1 MKQDWKPGTMIY
13 PLPALLVSC
22 GSTEEEYNIITVA
35 WAGTICTNP
44 AMCYISVRPERHSYP
59 ILKRNMEF
67 VINLTTKSMAFATDW
82 CGVRSGKDYNKFE
95 EMKLTP
101 GKAKIVS
108 APIIEESPLCIECR
122 VKEIISLGS
131 HDMFIA
137 DVVNVKAD
145 DKYLNA
151 ETGKFELS
159 EANPLVYVHGGYF
172 ELGPK
177 IGKFGWSVEKNRAQT
192 KEKSLKYL
200 MKKLLLLI
208 ALLLPALFVT
218 AQGIKNGLKEEPK
231 INVGIKG
238 GFNSSMYFTSRLEL
252 DGERMEDVQNNY
264 KVGYFAAMFFRVHM
278 KRHFIQPEIMY
289 NIYKGEI
296 AFNKNQNKENTL
308 PELAKLNS
316 TIHSLELPILYGYS
330 FVKSRPYGMALFI
343 GPKLEYVWKHKTSEE
358 FEGFGYSGIKEELHP
373 INISS
378 VIGLGVNIANI
389 FFDFRYEIGLTNI
402 SKSIIYEKDTDG
414 IMSQEKGIFI
424 NRHRNVLSFS
434 LGVIF

>member
-159 EANPLVYVHGGYF
+159 EANPLVYVNGGYF

-177 IGKFGWSVEKNRAQT
+177 IGKFGWSVEKNRSQT
-192 KEKSLKYL
+192 KEKS
-200 MKKLLLLI
+200 
-208 ALLLPALFVT
+208 
-218 AQGIKNGLKEEPK
+218 
-231 INVGIKG
+231 
-238 GFNSSMYFTSRLEL
+238 
-252 DGERMEDVQNNY
+252 
-264 KVGYFAAMFFRVHM
+264 
-278 KRHFIQPEIMY
+278 
-289 NIYKGEI
+289 
-296 AFNKNQNKENTL
+296 
-308 PELAKLNS
+308 
-316 TIHSLELPILYGYS
+316 
-330 FVKSRPYGMALFI
+330 
-343 GPKLEYVWKHKTSEE
+343 
-358 FEGFGYSGIKEELHP
+358 
-373 INISS
+373 
-378 VIGLGVNIANI
+378 
-389 FFDFRYEIGLTNI
+389 
-402 SKSIIYEKDTDG
+402 
-414 IMSQEKGIFI
+414 
-424 NRHRNVLSFS
+424 
-434 LGVIF
+434 